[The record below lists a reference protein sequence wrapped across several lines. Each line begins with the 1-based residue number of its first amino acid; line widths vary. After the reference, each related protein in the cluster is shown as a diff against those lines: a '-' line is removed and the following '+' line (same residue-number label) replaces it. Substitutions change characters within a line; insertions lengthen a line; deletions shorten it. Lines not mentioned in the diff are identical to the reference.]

1 MELTEPPPN
10 PLSFAAGLDGE
21 PAPHRRVRKQKRFME
36 KKLIASKLQ
45 DCLNAI
51 KDDINKIDIPY
62 FFQAYDPV
70 KHEPTIGPLLESL
83 RSQDELQIFNGK
95 MLVLA
100 DSAVR
105 MEIGNLA
112 AWLFRRGKEVG
123 SVQAVSDLIQYIE
136 SDKIPFRLT
145 YGLRGLKL
153 DHRCEL
159 GSGISL
165 LSWKDIPESYH
176 KSTIFNNLISS
187 AGSKWPSAALV
198 QKILLPK
205 VHASENE
212 YELTTIDDVAI
223 RDAILC
229 IAASGPF
236 SPEILV
242 TWLDPPQWAPT
253 MGVGY
258 SLPHS
263 DGHARDDVWTSG
275 HCQIATKL
283 FSDFKALTEA
293 NKDALRLPMQ
303 RLTMAVRRSSKV
315 DSAIDLGIALE
326 SLFLNDL
333 SDDRGELTFRL
344 KLRVAK
350 YMEKEITK
358 REEVFHLIGDLY
370 TLRSIAIH
378 TGRVPD
384 ALRSR
389 DISEILNNG
398 YSLVADAIRR
408 FVKSG
413 IPNWMDVQLG

>member
-1 MELTEPPPN
+1 
-10 PLSFAAGLDGE
+10 
-21 PAPHRRVRKQKRFME
+21 ME

-45 DCLNAI
+45 NCLNAS
-51 KDDINKIDIPY
+51 KDDKNKEDFAY
-62 FFQAYDPV
+62 FFQVNDPV
-70 KHEPTIGPLLESL
+70 KYEPTIGSLIESL
-83 RSQDELQIFNGK
+83 HSQDELQIFNGK
-95 MLVLA
+95 MLVIA
-100 DSAVR
+100 GSATR
-105 MEIGNLA
+105 MEISNLA

-145 YGLRGLKL
+145 YGLRGLKVKY
-153 DHRCEL
+153 RCEL

-165 LSWKDIPESYH
+165 LSWLDIPESYH
-176 KSTIFNNLISS
+176 KSTVFNNLISS
-187 AGSKWPSAALV
+187 GGVKWPTAALV
-198 QKILLPK
+198 QEILLPK
-205 VHASENE
+205 VHTSQNE
-212 YELTTIDDVAI
+212 YKLTPIDDVAT

-229 IAASGPF
+229 IAVSGPF
-236 SPEILV
+236 SSEILV

-253 MGVGY
+253 MGVEY

-263 DGHARDDVWTSG
+263 YGHAQDNVWTSE

-283 FSDFKALTEA
+283 FSDFKALTEDK
-293 NKDALRLPMQ
+293 KDALRLPMQ

-358 REEVFHLIGDLY
+358 REEVFRLIGDLY

>member
-1 MELTEPPPN
+1 
-10 PLSFAAGLDGE
+10 
-21 PAPHRRVRKQKRFME
+21 ME

-62 FFQAYDPV
+62 SFQAYDPV
-70 KHEPTIGPLLESL
+70 KHEPTIGSLIESL
-83 RSQDELQIFNGK
+83 HSQDELQIFNGK
-95 MLVLA
+95 MLVIA
-100 DSAVR
+100 GSATR
-105 MEIGNLA
+105 MEISNLA

-145 YGLRGLKL
+145 YGLRGLKVKY
-153 DHRCEL
+153 RCEL

-165 LSWKDIPESYH
+165 LSWLDIPESYH
-176 KSTIFNNLISS
+176 KSTVFNNLISS
-187 AGSKWPSAALV
+187 GGVKWPTAALV
-198 QKILLPK
+198 QEILLPK
-205 VHASENE
+205 VHTSQNE
-212 YELTTIDDVAI
+212 YKLTPIDDVAT

-229 IAASGPF
+229 IAVSGPF
-236 SPEILV
+236 SSEVIV

-253 MGVGY
+253 MGIEY

-263 DGHARDDVWTSG
+263 DDGHAQDDVWTSK

-283 FSDFKALTEA
+283 FSDFKALTEDK
-293 NKDALRLPMQ
+293 KDALRLPMQ
-303 RLTMAVRRSSKV
+303 RLTRAVRRLSKV

-358 REEVFHLIGDLY
+358 REEVFRLIGDLY
-370 TLRSIAIH
+370 RLRSIAIH
-378 TGRVPD
+378 TGRVPN
-384 ALRSR
+384 ALRKR
-389 DISEILNNG
+389 NTPEILNNG

-413 IPNWMDVQLG
+413 IPNWMDVQLS